1 MDRKDCLMA
10 TKAEKLHM
18 QKMVEFGCVV
28 CRWYCE
34 EDDLPPCNIHH
45 IRDHTGMGMKDAD
58 MIPLCHTHHQGKI
71 GYTSDR
77 KENMGRSAME
87 HSVNYIND
95 YMEEL

>member
-1 MDRKDCLMA
+1 MDREDCLMA

-45 IRDHTGMGMKDAD
+45 IRDHTGMGMKDAEIISQELD
-58 MIPLCHTHHQGKI
+58 GNMQPILKVRI
-71 GYTSDR
+71 KDV
-77 KENMGRSAME
+77 NMGDPVVAEFRSGGWVVDM
-87 HSVNYIND
+87 D
-95 YMEEL
+95 